1 MWTQNKMYSREH
13 NNNTIGYQSGIS
25 SRQLAKTWGA
35 SGTRSSAWGNLWN
48 GFLIT
53 SLYRIPLYNS
63 WLLKYLSF
71 ENSWVNPRV
80 GSKGP
85 HHFGFSPQGEI
96 QSGRCDGPAVLAIKN
111 KNPPHRQK
119 ALNAGVPQL
128 VSWRYW
134 DQGKFSIV
142 SGKMPSSI
150 FCSPCDRIWRENL
163 VSDLEIK
170 NESSVPLSQLSGV
183 EGSLG
188 KI

>member
-63 WLLKYLSF
+63 WLLKYLSV

-96 QSGRCDGPAVLAIKN
+96 QSGRCDGPAVLAIKKQESAASPESIKCRGATACVLTLLGPGQVLYCVWQNALVHFLQSMWQNLKRKPRQWSWN
-111 KNPPHRQK
+111 KEWIICASTLRC
-119 ALNAGVPQL
+119 
-128 VSWRYW
+128 R
-134 DQGKFSIV
+134 
-142 SGKMPSSI
+142 
-150 FCSPCDRIWRENL
+150 R
-163 VSDLEIK
+163 
-170 NESSVPLSQLSGV
+170 
-183 EGSLG
+183 
-188 KI
+188 